1 MAKAKP
7 APQALGDVVLRF
19 DEVSF
24 EYGNQKPILEEV
36 TFSVRRG
43 AKVTLMGQNGAG
55 KSTLF
60 QLLTGDLKPEVGNI
74 VKDKDASIAIA
85 RQIIPRAELTLS
97 VRDFFGAVFSD
108 VPRNL
113 DARIVKVLDAVNLE
127 ADLDRA
133 MSEFSGGQQARLLLA
148 QALIQEP
155 DILLLDEPT
164 NNLDKPGIEHLITF
178 LKETSAT
185 VLVISHDADFL
196 NSFSTG
202 VIYLDVFTRKI
213 EQYTGNYFSVVKEI
227 SARLERERQKN
238 ARIAK
243 DIQHRQEQASYFA
256 QKGGKMR
263 DIAKKMYDRIEELEE
278 EKVDVR
284 REDKTIRDFTI
295 PCQEDLGRVIID
307 FKSLEVMRKGGP
319 VERPVKLEVR
329 KNEHVLLAGPNGTG
343 KTTLLKKLVEKQAKG
358 VVIQDGI
365 KIGYYSQDFHNLDH
379 DVTVYESL
387 KDAIRGGT
395 DQELRSHA
403 AGFLIDG
410 QILKT
415 RVGALSEGQKGLVAF
430 ARLALISPGILI
442 LDEPTNHI
450 NFRHIPVIAKALDK
464 FQGVMILVS
473 HVPEFVKQIRIDH
486 RIDLG
491 KI

>member
-1 MAKAKP
+1 M
-7 APQALGDVVLRF
+7 
-19 DEVSF
+19 
-24 EYGNQKPILEEV
+24 
-36 TFSVRRG
+36 
-43 AKVTLMGQNGAG
+43 TLMGQNGAG
-55 KSTLF
+55 KSTIF
-60 QLLTGDLKPEVGNI
+60 QLLTRDLKPEHGNVI
-74 VKDKDASIAIA
+74 TDKDASIAIA

-97 VRDFFGAVFSD
+97 VRDFFGAVFKE
-108 VPRNL
+108 VPRNI
-113 DARIVKVLDAVNLE
+113 DARINKVLDAVNLE

-133 MSEFSGGQQARLLLA
+133 ISHFSGGQQARLLLA

-164 NNLDKPGIEHLITF
+164 NNLDKPGIAHLEKF
-178 LKETSAT
+178 LQETDAT
-185 VLVISHDADFL
+185 VVVISHDADFL

-202 VIYLDVFTRKI
+202 VIYLDIFTRKI

-227 SARLERERQKN
+227 TLRLERERQKN

-295 PCQEDLGRVIID
+295 PCQEELGRVIVE
-307 FKSLEVMRKGGP
+307 FKSLSVMRKGGP

-343 KTTLLKKLVEKQAKG
+343 KTTLLKTLVENKAKG
-358 VVIQDGI
+358 VIIQDGV

-379 DVTVYESL
+379 EVTVYESL

-403 AGFLIDG
+403 AGFLIDA
-410 QILKT
+410 QILGTK
-415 RVGALSEGQKGLVAF
+415 VGALSEGQKGLVAF
-430 ARLALISPGILI
+430 ARLALIKPGILI

-450 NFRHIPVIAKALDK
+450 NFRHLPVIAKALDK
-464 FQGVMILVS
+464 FEGVMILVS

-486 RIDLG
+486 HIDLG